1 VVRVNPLVH
10 VAADG
15 LCHRVAA
22 LSRQWEELLLHGAPS
37 HRKAHPDVFLLQ
49 RHRHGCA
56 DDLLAG
62 LRTDA
67 LLAEVIENNV
77 GRSLA
82 LAETRNGGLAVNQR
96 VRVNTVSI
104 QLHIFMSI
112 SRRARKLVRIGA
124 WG

>member
-1 VVRVNPLVH
+1 M
-10 VAADG
+10 
-15 LCHRVAA
+15 AA
-22 LSRQWEELLLHGAPS
+22 LSRQWEESLLHGAPS

-96 VRVNTVSI
+96 VRVNTASHLHVYFQAREEACPHRSVGLINTSI
-104 QLHIFMSI
+104 
-112 SRRARKLVRIGA
+112 IGLA
-124 WG
+124 FNMLTT